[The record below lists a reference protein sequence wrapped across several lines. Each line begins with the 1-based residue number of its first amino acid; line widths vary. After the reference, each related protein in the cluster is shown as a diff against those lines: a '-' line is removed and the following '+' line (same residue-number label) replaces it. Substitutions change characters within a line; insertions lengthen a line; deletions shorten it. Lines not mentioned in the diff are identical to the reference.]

1 MESSNKEGT
10 AATGRLDL
18 AGRWPREHGRRVV
31 AAWKKSGASVG
42 EFAQAEG
49 LRADRLRYWRDQ
61 FELEQR
67 SVAESRRPAKA
78 QPISLLPV
86 VVRREERMRPIEA
99 QPVELV
105 AGAQIDPAWLAR
117 FVRALFIAEARQ

>member
-1 MESSNKEGT
+1 MESSNKEGA

-31 AAWKKSGASVG
+31 AAWRRSGATLG

-61 FELEQR
+61 LELEQR
-67 SVAESRRPAKA
+67 SVAQSRRPAKA
-78 QPISLLPV
+78 RSISP
-86 VVRREERMRPIEA
+86 
-99 QPVELV
+99 
-105 AGAQIDPAWLAR
+105 LA
-117 FVRALFIAEARQ
+117 A